1 MIKPSHC
8 DVTVMSLRSLQKI
21 SLTER
26 FSMMID
32 RNRFFLALRHLCV
45 GCAQRLIEPAQQMF
59 ASDNEAN

>member
-1 MIKPSHC
+1 
-8 DVTVMSLRSLQKI
+8 MSLRSLQKI